1 MSGAETGGAETGAGA
16 AATSPAAAPAP
27 LSRDQVAAAWA
38 AAQRETDEGRDR
50 ANASA
55 DPADHWDAHYEW
67 WMRSAAGLLALL
79 RAAGLAV
86 PVERYTEGRPQA
98 DRERAWSRSFT
109 HGWMLWAD
117 RSRPAEPGHVLRGL
131 REVARAE
138 LRGYLRGAEV
148 RRDRDLDA
156 GRWAL
161 NRLTSATFALTI
173 ADDEPHL
180 TAEATALF
188 DAEYARAFPGKRR
201 GTKHY
206 KDLLAQKRPLATVV
220 VRRSRLAKLRDAREA
235 CARELD
241 KVGAYPGLRA
251 LCDERRRD
259 AEWHGALA
267 GWLLALGADEH
278 AGSSPHDELWGALV
292 RAGIDHGNLSGA
304 LRVVSE
310 RGLREVNAAL
320 EHADRALREADAA
333 VAEWAPKLD
342 APPAGQRSE

>member
-1 MSGAETGGAETGAGA
+1 MSGADTHVAETGAEA
-16 AATSPAAAPAP
+16 PAAPAPAP
-27 LSRDQVAAAWA
+27 LSPEQVAAAWA

-50 ANASA
+50 ANASP

-79 RAAGLAV
+79 RTAGLAV
-86 PVERYTEGRPQA
+86 PVEHYTEGRSQE
-98 DRERAWSRSFT
+98 DRERAWSRNFT

-117 RSRPAEPGHVLRGL
+117 RSRLAEPGHVLRGL

-138 LRGYLRGAEV
+138 LSGYLRASAE
-148 RRDRDLDA
+148 RGDRDLDA

-161 NRLTSATFALTI
+161 NRLTSATFALVV
-173 ADDEPHL
+173 ADDEPNL
-180 TAEATALF
+180 AAEATALF

-220 VRRSRLAKLRDAREA
+220 VRRSRLDKLREARES

-259 AEWHGALA
+259 AEWHGALS
-267 GWLLALGADEH
+267 GWLVTLGADER
-278 AGSSPHDELWGALV
+278 ASSSPHDELWGALV
-292 RAGIDHGNLSGA
+292 RSGIDRGTLSGA

-310 RGLREVNAAL
+310 RGLRAAAAAL

-333 VAEWAPKLD
+333 IAAWTPKLESS
-342 APPAGQRSE
+342 PAEQRSR

>member
-1 MSGAETGGAETGAGA
+1 MQFAID
-16 AATSPAAAPAP
+16 
-27 LSRDQVAAAWA
+27 L
-38 AAQRETDEGRDR
+38 
-50 ANASA
+50 
-55 DPADHWDAHYEW
+55 
-67 WMRSAAGLLALL
+67 LLAHAAVIWLAIVCL

-161 NRLTSATFALTI
+161 NRLTSATFALTV

-180 TAEATALF
+180 AAEATALF
-188 DAEYARAFPGKRR
+188 DAEYARAYPGKRR

-206 KDLLAQKRPLATVV
+206 KDLLAAKRPLATIVI
-220 VRRSRLAKLRDAREA
+220 RRSRLAKLRDARES

-241 KVGAYPGLRA
+241 KAGHYPGLRA
-251 LCDERRRD
+251 LC
-259 AEWHGALA
+259 AEHRAVA
-267 GWLLALGADEH
+267 GWLATLADWLVALGADEV
-278 AGSSPHDELWGALV
+278 AGCAPYDEVWNLLL
-292 RAGIDHGNLSGA
+292 LSGG
-304 LRVVSE
+304 LRAVSE
-310 RGLREVNAAL
+310 RQLREVDSAL
-320 EHADRALREADAA
+320 SHADDALREADAA
-333 VAEWAPKLD
+333 IAEWAPKLD
-342 APPAGQRSE
+342 APPA

>member
-1 MSGAETGGAETGAGA
+1 M
-16 AATSPAAAPAP
+16 
-27 LSRDQVAAAWA
+27 RVA
-38 AAQRETDEGRDR
+38 D
-50 ANASA
+50 
-55 DPADHWDAHYEW
+55 
-67 WMRSAAGLLALL
+67 GLLALL
-79 RAAGLAV
+79 RAAGAAI
-86 PVERYTEGRPQA
+86 PVDRYTEGRPQA

-161 NRLTSATFALTI
+161 NRLTSATFALTV
-173 ADDEPHL
+173 ADDEQYL
-180 TAEATALF
+180 AAEATALF
-188 DAEYARAFPGKRR
+188 DAEYARAYPGKRR

-206 KDLLAQKRPLATVV
+206 KDLLAAKRPLATVV

-241 KVGAYPGLRA
+241 EVGDYPGLRA
-251 LCDERRRD
+251 LCAERRRD

-267 GWLLALGADEH
+267 GWLVALGADGV
-278 AGSSPHDELWGALV
+278 ADDSSGELWAALV
-292 RAGIDHGNLSGA
+292 RSGICGTLSDA

-320 EHADRALREADAA
+320 EHADRTMREADAA

-342 APPAGQRSE
+342 APPA